1 MLVLPKTEYLKRNS
15 IKSEFQQEMLIG
27 SLRENLADFAVMR
40 EQQIAITTAEIASC
54 SRVHEEWFLCLP
66 WAVRN

>member
-27 SLRENLADFAVMR
+27 SLRENLVDFAV
-40 EQQIAITTAEIASC
+40 
-54 SRVHEEWFLCLP
+54 
-66 WAVRN
+66 VR